1 MKILSALLKN
11 IIKSTKLYK
20 RAGHHFRMGMID
32 RDEFLRGFIKS
43 NGWLLSQ
50 PKSGTNL
57 LCSTIAFYNA
67 ERLGI
72 ADYSFEDRYRLGLL
86 HGARVSAQTIQDFN
100 DFRLKSSAPVF
111 VRTHDDVPGATP
123 KFLINVTR
131 NVLDNLVSAYHFSW
145 EPRGFS
151 VGDATRPMANHFVA
165 IHKVQNAARDR
176 AEQTVTLRYE
186 HMKEDPTKAFT
197 GLFDVVFGETD
208 QSALAKALEAGSP
221 ERFKAWE
228 KKAGTFVPEKTRDFQ
243 KSFIRSGK
251 IGEGS
256 DFFADKQ
263 IKEISSV
270 LENAGLLD
278 DPDVVL

>member
-1 MKILSALLKN
+1 
-11 IIKSTKLYK
+11 
-20 RAGHHFRMGMID
+20 MID
-32 RDEFLRGFIKS
+32 RDEFLRGFIKG

-72 ADYSFEDRYRLGLL
+72 ANYSFEDRYRLGLL
-86 HGARVSAQTIQDFN
+86 HGSRLSAQTIQDFN
-100 DFRLKSSAPVF
+100 DFRLKSSASVF
-111 VRTHDDVPGATP
+111 VRTHDDVPGAKP

-145 EPRGFS
+145 EPRGFL
-151 VGDATRPMANHFVA
+151 VANATRPLVNNFVA
-165 IHKVQNAARDR
+165 IHKVQKAARDR

-186 HMKEDPTKAFT
+186 HMKEDPTKSFT
-197 GLFDVVFGETD
+197 DLFDVVFGETD
-208 QSALAKALEAGSP
+208 QSALAKALEAGTP

-228 KKAGTFVPEKTRDFQ
+228 KKAGAFIPEKVKDFQ

-256 DFFADKQ
+256 EFFSEKQ
-263 IKEISSV
+263 KQEISSV
-270 LENAGLLD
+270 LENAGLMD